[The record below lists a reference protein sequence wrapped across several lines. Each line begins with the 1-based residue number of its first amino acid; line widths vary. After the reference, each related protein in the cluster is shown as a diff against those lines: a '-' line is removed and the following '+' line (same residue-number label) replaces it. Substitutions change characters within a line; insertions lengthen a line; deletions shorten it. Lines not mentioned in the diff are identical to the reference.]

1 MKSTKLLNDIAN
13 IHAGYSFRSAI
24 LDAGF
29 GVAVIQAKDVSGL
42 YLQSSVLPKVDQ
54 VFPNT
59 RLLGSGDVVLTTRG
73 SFRASVVDLKIKAI
87 ASSSLHVIR
96 LKTDEYLPEF
106 VALFLNSPQ
115 TQNYIKQ
122 SAKGATIQSV
132 SAADLGMARI
142 PLVALEDQKLLV
154 KLQQN
159 VERQSKLL
167 ESKASIINRV
177 YNNTISKSLQGVTS

>member
-1 MKSTKLLNDIAN
+1 MKSPILLNEIAN

-24 LDAGF
+24 LDAGS
-29 GVAVIQAKDVSGL
+29 GVGVIQAKDVAEL
-42 YLQSSVLPKVDQ
+42 YLKLSTSPKVRQD
-54 VFPNT
+54 FPSA
-59 RLLGSGDVVLTTRG
+59 RLLGMGDVVLTTRG
-73 SFRASVVDLKIKAI
+73 SFRASVVNLNIKAI

-115 TQNYIKQ
+115 AQNYLNQ
-122 SAKGATIQSV
+122 SAKGATIKSV
-132 SAADLGMARI
+132 SATDLGMTRI
-142 PLVALEDQKLLV
+142 PIVALEDQKLLV

-167 ESKASIINRV
+167 ESKASIINKV
-177 YNNTISKSLQGVTS
+177 YNNTISKSLQGAMS

>member
-96 LKTDEYLPEF
+96 IT
-106 VALFLNSPQ
+106 
-115 TQNYIKQ
+115 
-122 SAKGATIQSV
+122 
-132 SAADLGMARI
+132 
-142 PLVALEDQKLLV
+142 LVALEDQKLLV